1 MRLKM
6 VKAAKPTTY
15 RFMELEGLRGI
26 ASIIVVIYHNL
37 LAFYAIAFLGIGG
50 AIVQHSRLE
59 TTLYGSPILGLLS
72 GTFAVAIFFVLSG
85 FVLSIAYFKTRKPE
99 IVTRMAIKRYP
110 RLMLPVLVST
120 LLCYALIKLGLSHTQ
135 SAATVTDSAWLHSRW
150 NFIPDIWNA
159 LWSGTVDIFT
169 SGSSVYNN
177 VLWTMKI
184 EFLGSFLVFAF
195 LLLFSHSHRRWL
207 LYALLVVLTFNSW
220 LLGFVFGMMLADVY
234 AAGYIK
240 KKKRNIFATIA
251 LMGVAIILGGYP
263 YAAVNGTFYHIT
275 NILPFITMNYQIIST
290 LIGATIIVVIVLTTK
305 QVADV
310 LSHRHISI
318 FGKYTFSIYLI
329 HLPILYT
336 FTTGVFLL
344 LHAHFSYTISVV
356 ISFLLSIPLLILA
369 TILFEKYIDV
379 PAIKL
384 GSKLAY
390 LYHDNAKKNFPRLLK
405 EKVMHTYRLVRHK

>member
-1 MRLKM
+1 M
-6 VKAAKPTTY
+6 VKVNTPNIN

-50 AIVQHSRLE
+50 SIIQHSKFE
-59 TTLYGSPILGLLS
+59 TNLYGSPILGVLS

-85 FVLSIAYFKTRKPE
+85 FVLSIAYFKTRIPE

-110 RLMLPVLVST
+110 RLMLPALVST

-135 SAATVTDSAWLHSRW
+135 AATALTGSSWLLSGW
-150 NFIPDIWNA
+150 NFIPGLWNA

-177 VLWTMKI
+177 ALWTMKI

-195 LLLFSHSHRRWL
+195 LLLFSHSPRRWI
-207 LYALLVVLTFNSW
+207 LYTLLVVLTFNSW
-220 LLGFVFGMMLADVY
+220 LLGFVFGMMLADIY

-240 KKKRNIFATIA
+240 KKKRNIIATIA
-251 LMGVAIILGGYP
+251 CMCVAIILGGYP
-263 YAAVNGTFYHIT
+263 GAAVNGTFYHIT
-275 NILPFITMNYQIIST
+275 NILPFAAINYQVIST
-290 LIGATIIVVIVLTTK
+290 LIGATIIVAVVLSTK
-305 QVADV
+305 QVADI

-318 FGKYTFSIYLI
+318 FGKYTFSLYLI

-344 LHAHFSYTISVV
+344 LHAHFSYSVSVGISL
-356 ISFLLSIPLLILA
+356 LLSIPLLVVV
-369 TILFEKYIDV
+369 TILFEKYVDV
-379 PAIKL
+379 PAIKV

-390 LYHDNAKKNFPRLLK
+390 LYHDKTKKNFLRLLK
-405 EKVMHTYRLVRHK
+405 EKVIHTYRLVRYK